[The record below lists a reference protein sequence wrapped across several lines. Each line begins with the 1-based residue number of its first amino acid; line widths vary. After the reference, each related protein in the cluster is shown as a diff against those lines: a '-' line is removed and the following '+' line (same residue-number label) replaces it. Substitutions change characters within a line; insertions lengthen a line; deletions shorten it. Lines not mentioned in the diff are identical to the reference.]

1 MKKLIGMAVMI
12 TAASLVIQA
21 YASVSVSLEAVFKA
35 FRKVE
40 IQIQA
45 YTEPDVFDR
54 LVADV
59 RQKINALKESDKD
72 GKCLFHLQRAL
83 MAYDIINEIWQ
94 AQEHDSTV
102 DAGWACIP
110 QERYEFWLKSFPSLL
125 TWQWG
130 KSGIGVST
138 VQEAFFESFQCCI
151 ILKPFLDDVWA
162 PCLFYEA
169 RREISL
175 AAKCFNRVN

>member
-1 MKKLIGMAVMI
+1 MRKLIGMVVIM
-12 TAASLVIQA
+12 TAASVVLQTS
-21 YASVSVSLEAVFKA
+21 ASVSVSLEAVFKA

-40 IQIQA
+40 IQIQT

-54 LVADV
+54 MVGDI
-59 RQKINALKESDKD
+59 RQKISALKQIDKED
-72 GKCLFHLQRAL
+72 KCLIHLQRAL

-110 QERYEFWLKSFPSLL
+110 LERYEFWLKSFPSLL

-130 KSGIGVST
+130 NSGIGVST
-138 VQEAFFESFQCCI
+138 VHEAFFASFQCCI

-162 PCLFYEA
+162 PCLFHEA